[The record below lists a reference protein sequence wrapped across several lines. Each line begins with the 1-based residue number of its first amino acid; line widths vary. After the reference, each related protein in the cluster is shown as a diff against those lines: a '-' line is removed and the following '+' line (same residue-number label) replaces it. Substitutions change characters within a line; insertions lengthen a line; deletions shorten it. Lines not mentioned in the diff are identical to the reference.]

1 MNRGEK
7 MHEFT
12 GTIKDLSIDYS
23 TGNPVLHLSG
33 NEKQAV
39 LALYNELANEEKLSI
54 KISKYRAR
62 RSNDAN
68 AYCWV
73 LIGKLA
79 EKLNIPRDEIYRDAI
94 KQIGGNYE
102 VVCTLDAA
110 VDKLRRGWSKNGI
123 GWVTDTAKSKIAGC
137 TNVFL
142 YYGSST
148 YDTAQMSRL
157 INIVVDECQQQG
169 IETRT
174 PDEIANL
181 LSLWKENE

>member
-1 MNRGEK
+1 

-12 GTIKDLSIDYS
+12 GTITDIRADMFNGDVYI
-23 TGNPVLHLSG
+23 VLRA
-33 NEKQAV
+33 NEKQSA
-39 LALYNELANEEKLSI
+39 LACYNELSNEEKLAI
-54 KISKYRAR
+54 KIGKYRER

-102 VVCTLDAA
+102 VVCVQDAA
-110 VDKLRRGWSKNGI
+110 VDKLCEGWRKNGI
-123 GWVTDTAKSKIAGC
+123 GWQTDTMPSKIKGC
-137 TNVFL
+137 TNVLL

-157 INIVVDECQQQG
+157 INIVVDACREQN

-181 LSLWKENE
+181 LSLWNGGE

>member
-1 MNRGEK
+1 

-12 GTIKDLSIDYS
+12 GTINPPTIDYA
-23 TGNPVLHLSG
+23 TGKVVLQIVC
-33 NEKQAV
+33 NEKQS
-39 LALYNELANEEKLSI
+39 ALSCYNELANEEKLSI
-54 KISKYRAR
+54 KIAKYRER

-94 KQIGGNYE
+94 KQVGGNYTI
-102 VVCTLDAA
+102 VCVLDDA
-110 VDKLRRGWSKNGI
+110 VDELCKGWMKNGI
-123 GWVTDTAKSKIAGC
+123 GWATDTMPSKIKGC
-137 TNVFL
+137 TNVLL

-157 INIVVDECQQQG
+157 INIVQESCQEQG
-169 IETRT
+169 ISTKT
-174 PDEIANL
+174 PDEIANM
-181 LSLWKENE
+181 LSLWGESNG

>member
-1 MNRGEK
+1 MYEFKGTLKDISVDFITGKAVLNLQVQEKQSAMALWDDLRG
-7 MHEFT
+7 
-12 GTIKDLSIDYS
+12 KDL
-23 TGNPVLHLSG
+23 
-33 NEKQAV
+33 A
-39 LALYNELANEEKLSI
+39 I
-54 KISKYRAR
+54 KIGKYRER

-79 EKLNIPRDEIYRDAI
+79 EKLNIPTEEIYRNAI

-102 VVCTLDAA
+102 VVCVMDAA
-110 VDKLRRGWSKNGI
+110 VDKLCRSWSRNGI
-123 GWVTDTAKSKIAGC
+123 GWLTDTMPSKINGC
-137 TNVFL
+137 TNVLL

-157 INIVVDECQQQG
+157 INIVVDACREQG
-169 IETRT
+169 IDTRT

-181 LSLWKENE
+181 LSLWNGGE

>member
-1 MNRGEK
+1 

-12 GTIKDLSIDYS
+12 GAITDIRADMFNGDVYI
-23 TGNPVLHLSG
+23 VLRA
-33 NEKQAV
+33 NERQAV
-39 LALYNELANEEKLSI
+39 LSCYNELANEEKLSI
-54 KISKYRAR
+54 KIAKYRDR

-102 VVCTLDAA
+102 IVCVVDAA
-110 VDKLRRGWSKNGI
+110 VEKLCNGWRKNGM
-123 GWVTDTAKSKIAGC
+123 GWQTDTMPSKIGGC
-137 TNVFL
+137 TNVVL

-157 INIVVDECQQQG
+157 INIIIEACQEQN

-174 PDEIANL
+174 PDEIANM
-181 LSLWKENE
+181 LSLWGDGNG

>member
-1 MNRGEK
+1 
-7 MHEFT
+7 MHELT
-12 GTIKDLSIDYS
+12 GTLNAPSIDYT
-23 TGNPVLHLSG
+23 TGKVVLQIVC
-33 NEKQAV
+33 NEKQSA
-39 LALYNELANEEKLSI
+39 LACYNELANEEKLSI
-54 KISKYRAR
+54 KMGKYRER
-62 RSNDAN
+62 RSSDAN

-102 VVCTLDAA
+102 VVCVQDAA
-110 VDKLRRGWSKNGI
+110 VDKLRSSWSRNGLGWLTETMPSKLP
-123 GWVTDTAKSKIAGC
+123 GC
-137 TNVFL
+137 TNVLL

-157 INIVVDECQQQG
+157 INIVVDACREQG

-174 PDEIANL
+174 PDEIANM
-181 LSLWKENE
+181 LSLWGENNGI

>member
-1 MNRGEK
+1 

-12 GTIKDLSIDYS
+12 GTIKNPSIDYT
-23 TGNPVLHLSG
+23 TGNIVLQIVC
-33 NEKQAV
+33 NEKQS
-39 LALYNELANEEKLSI
+39 ALSCYNELANEEKLSI
-54 KISKYRAR
+54 KVGKYREK
-62 RSNDAN
+62 RSMDSN
-68 AYCWV
+68 AYAWT

-94 KQIGGNYE
+94 KQVGGNYE
-102 VVCTLDAA
+102 IVCVRKEA
-110 VDKLRRGWSKNGI
+110 VDKLCEGWRKNGI
-123 GWVTDTAKSKIAGC
+123 GWQTDTMPSKIEGC
-137 TNVFL
+137 TNVVL

-157 INIVVDECQQQG
+157 INIVVDACREQN

-181 LSLWKENE
+181 LSLWGDNNG